1 MRILILLLIAS
12 IVIWYVLKLNNKVN
26 DKSENENSENL
37 NVDAILDKISRKGIK
52 SLTSSER
59 KFLDENK

>member
-12 IVIWYVLKLNNKVN
+12 MVVWILFELNSKTN

-37 NVDAILDKISRKGIK
+37 NIDTILDKISKKGIK
-52 SLTSSER
+52 SLTSRER